1 MLLSWRWPSFST
13 GSVRGCHHPRRYA
26 IERGH
31 TLASLGVSPGRRCFD
46 GSLECHEV
54 VLPDRSYLDAHSSRD
69 DRKRV
74 IGTCATGKDEVCES
88 RGERNGAFSMGHG
101 RAWPGSQCRSVPC
114 VACYLLS
121 DPVKQMNVKSE
132 ASRTISPKRPF
143 FKISVLMTNQSCF
156 VAPLGAVGSNV
167 GCDLR
172 AAARRGIPG
181 IRRVFLCFLV
191 CLATCFLSR
200 GARVCAQVYHT

>member
-1 MLLSWRWPSFST
+1 MRVAWRT
-13 GSVRGCHHPRRYA
+13 ERRIRHGA
-26 IERGH
+26 
-31 TLASLGVSPGRRCFD
+31 RR
-46 GSLECHEV
+46 
-54 VLPDRSYLDAHSSRD
+54 
-69 DRKRV
+69 
-74 IGTCATGKDEVCES
+74 
-88 RGERNGAFSMGHG
+88 
-101 RAWPGSQCRSVPC
+101 GSQQSSRSVPC

-156 VAPLGAVGSNV
+156 VAPLGAVCSHV

-200 GARVCAQVYHT
+200 GARVCAQVRVRAPSAACGHTPQVGRQQRAHDALPVL